1 MLRVDLGWQA
11 SKCNVVLLILGA
23 RVPISVAAVILPI
36 RAGFLFFTIFFYG
49 KIRVK
54 IVSQLVPN
62 KCGDSKFKY
71 RFYLQSNL
79 LDGQHLP
86 NYHVSLICIIITI
99 HISISQIF
107 DPLYNGIKSRPI
119 GAIQLAVAD

>member
-1 MLRVDLGWQA
+1 MSDGRTIL
-11 SKCNVVLLILGA
+11 SNVVLLILGA

-54 IVSQLVPN
+54 IVNYLVPN
-62 KCGDSKFKY
+62 KCEESKFKY

-79 LDGQHLP
+79 LDGKHFP
-86 NYHVSLICIIITI
+86 NYHASLICIIITI
-99 HISISQIF
+99 YISISQIF
-107 DPLYNGIKSRPI
+107 DPLYNGTKARPI